1 MPAET
6 DITQVLL
13 SAIEELR
20 LSDKLNLREN
30 LTSLNP
36 SLTLTR
42 QGLDS
47 LDVVE
52 LVMLLEERQ
61 GWAYEESQFKV
72 FLYDTVEDLSK
83 KLLALQL
90 TPSA

>member
-20 LSDKLNLREN
+20 LSDKLKLREN

-36 SLTLTR
+36 SLTLTQ

-61 GWAYEESQFKV
+61 GWSYEETQFKV

-90 TPSA
+90 PPSA